1 MAHEANLPPAK
12 RLKALAAVIALHA
25 ALLFLVL
32 AIRIAAPTPPK
43 TSSMSVFALNAAPA
57 PPAAPVPPKSLSKLL
72 EELRPPPTPAPP
84 NEVNAS
90 GTPATGCTT
99 LDGVAQALLA
109 NPVAVS
115 SVLNAPPETRSI
127 AEAIV
132 IWNAGWSEAAT
143 TVDAP
148 LAPVRESVRHTLA
161 DVDEAC
167 LDEQLA
173 GPRLVP
179 IPAGDGT
186 MFLVFGS
193 GRWSWRQLL
202 TDPPTD
208 QAMESFGSWK
218 LRPPQ

>member
-12 RLKALAAVIALHA
+12 RLKALTAVIVLHA

-32 AIRIAAPTPPK
+32 AIRVTTPPPPK
-43 TSSMSVFALNAAPA
+43 ISSMSVFALNAAPA

-72 EELRPPPTPAPP
+72 DELRPPPTPAPP
-84 NEVNAS
+84 NDINAS

-99 LDGVAQALLA
+99 LDGVVQALLA
-109 NPVAVS
+109 NPSAVS

-143 TVDAP
+143 TMDAP
-148 LAPVRESVRHTLA
+148 LAPVRESVRQTLA
-161 DVDEAC
+161 EVDEAC

-179 IPAGDGT
+179 IPAGSGT

-202 TDPPTD
+202 IDPPAD
-208 QAMESFGSWK
+208 QAMEMFGSWK

>member
-12 RLKALAAVIALHA
+12 RLKALATVVALHA
-25 ALLFLVL
+25 ALLFLAL
-32 AIRIAAPTPPK
+32 AIRVTIPPPPK
-43 TSSMSVFALNAAPA
+43 VSSMSVIALNAAPA

-90 GTPATGCTT
+90 GAPAIGCTT

-148 LAPVRESVRHTLA
+148 LAPVRESVRQTLA
-161 DVDEAC
+161 EADDAC

-186 MFLVFGS
+186 MFLVFWI
-193 GRWSWRQLL
+193 R
-202 TDPPTD
+202 P
-208 QAMESFGSWK
+208 MELAAAADRSAH
-218 LRPPQ
+218 